1 MIIGPVPES
10 LRTKVPISMTAL
22 AAKRLVSF
30 IGLSYVLLSIEFS
43 SLFSI
48 LFSIERETARE
59 IEQQTKL
66 ALALP
71 P

>member
-22 AAKRLVSF
+22 AAKRLVMIMIPYI
-30 IGLSYVLLSIEFS
+30 IGQDVCDMS
-43 SLFSI
+43 
-48 LFSIERETARE
+48 ARTSE
-59 IEQQTKL
+59 VKMIKKKKVPIVKI
-66 ALALP
+66 P